1 MDKYLIVG
9 LGNPG
14 DEYAETRH
22 NAGYMVLDAFAKASN
37 IVFDDK
43 RYGYVAETSIKGR
56 KVFLLKPTT
65 FMNLS
70 GNAVRY
76 WLGKENIDQSRL
88 LVVSDEVAVP
98 LGQFRLKASGS
109 NGGHNGLG
117 HIQQLIG
124 QNYARLRMGIGNDF
138 PQGMQIQHVLGHF
151 TPEERELLQP
161 AIDIAVDVIR
171 SFVLAGI
178 DITMNQYNK
187 LGKKC
192 KKPRESTN
200 GSGQPA
206 SSKPEASTSTPLKT
220 AASPSMESA

>member
-14 DEYAETRH
+14 DEYAQTRH

-37 IVFDDK
+37 TVFSDK
-43 RYGYVAETSIKGR
+43 RYGYVAETSLRGR

-65 FMNLS
+65 YMNLS

-76 WLGKENIDQSRL
+76 WLTKENIDEKRL
-88 LVVSDEVAVP
+88 LVVSDDVALP
-98 LGQFRLKASGS
+98 LGQFRLKANGS

-124 QNYARLRMGIGNDF
+124 QNYARLRLGIGHDF
-138 PQGMQIQHVLGHF
+138 PMGRQIDWVLGQF
-151 TPEERELLQP
+151 SAEELEQLQP
-161 AIDIAVDVIR
+161 AIDLAVKMIP

-178 DITMNQYNK
+178 DVTMNEFNK

-192 KKPRESTN
+192 QKQPESTS
-200 GSGQPA
+200 GSGQPE
-206 SSKPEASTSTPLKT
+206 SIKPDP
-220 AASPSMESA
+220 

>member
-9 LGNPG
+9 LGNIGP
-14 DEYAETRH
+14 DYELTRH
-22 NAGYMVLDAFAKASN
+22 NTGFMVLDAFAKASN
-37 IVFDDK
+37 TVFEDR
-43 RYGYVAETSIKGR
+43 RYGFVGETSLKGR
-56 KVFLLKPTT
+56 KVVLLKPST

-76 WLGKENIDQSRL
+76 WLNKENIDQSRL
-88 LVVSDEVAVP
+88 LVVSDDVALP
-98 LGQFRLKASGS
+98 LGQFRLKAGGS

-124 QNYARLRMGIGNDF
+124 QNYARLRMGIGNDY
-138 PQGMQIQHVLGHF
+138 PQGGQIDWVLGRYSD
-151 TPEERELLQP
+151 EELKELQP
-161 AIDIAVDVIR
+161 AIDVAVDILR

-192 KKPRESTN
+192 QKKQE
-200 GSGQPA
+200 
-206 SSKPEASTSTPLKT
+206 
-220 AASPSMESA
+220 

>member
-14 DEYAETRH
+14 SEYELTRH
-22 NAGYMVLDAFAKASN
+22 NTGFMVLDAFAKASN
-37 IVFDDK
+37 IVFEDR
-43 RYGYVAETSIKGR
+43 RYGFVAETSLKGR

-76 WLGKENIDQSRL
+76 WLNKEIIDQTRL
-88 LVVSDEVAVP
+88 LVISDDVALP
-98 LGQFRLKASGS
+98 LGQFRLKGAGS
-109 NGGHNGLG
+109 NGGHDGLG

-124 QNYARLRMGIGNDF
+124 QNYARLRMGIGSDF
-138 PQGMQIQHVLGHF
+138 PRGMQVDWVLGRYSD
-151 TPEERELLQP
+151 EELKTLQP
-161 AIDIAVDVIR
+161 SIDLCVNIIK

-187 LGKKC
+187 LGKGTK
-192 KKPRESTN
+192 TLN
-200 GSGQPA
+200 L
-206 SSKPEASTSTPLKT
+206 KPEGQTPETQK
-220 AASPSMESA
+220 